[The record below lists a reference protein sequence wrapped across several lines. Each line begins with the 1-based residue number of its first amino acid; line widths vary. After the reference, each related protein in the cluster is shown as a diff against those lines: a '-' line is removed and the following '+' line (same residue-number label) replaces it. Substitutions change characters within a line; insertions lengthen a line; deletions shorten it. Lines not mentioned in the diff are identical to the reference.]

1 MTELEKLKQQKRE
14 IEKRIKELTCP
25 AYTDDA
31 GLVHLFA
38 NQRRGEPTG
47 NWTVTIRDSTPPEW
61 ERRPQNKVI
70 IETTSKEDAL
80 ECIASL
86 IYSLTDVYHIAK
98 GEHWDK
104 TKGEWV

>member
-47 NWTVTIRDSTPPEW
+47 RWSVTVKENSIW
-61 ERRPQNKVI
+61 EKRVQNKLI
-70 IETTSKEDAL
+70 ITADSKEDAL

-86 IYSLTDVYHIAK
+86 VYSLTTVYHTAK
-98 GEHWDK
+98 GEHWDRE
-104 TKGEWV
+104 KGEWV